1 MQRKWIQGSFT
12 WPGPSGREGEEEM
25 RREGVEEP
33 ASAAEEVPEHHRVET
48 RGWLS
53 GAAGRLARGGQPG
66 VSTTSHLE
74 AVLPESLDSPFLA
87 GEAEV
92 EAEVEREFLKTISQ
106 STEEVQA
113 EMEAWLTESSSAKG
127 GQQVRL
133 EVREAAPSS

>member
-1 MQRKWIQGSFT
+1 MQRKWIQGAFT
-12 WPGPSGREGEEEM
+12 WPGPSGGEGEEEM

-92 EAEVEREFLKTISQ
+92 EAEVEREFLKTINQ

-113 EMEAWLTESSSAKG
+113 EMEAWLIESSSAKG
-127 GQQVRL
+127 GEQVRL
-133 EVREAAPSS
+133 EVREPAPSS

>member
-12 WPGPSGREGEEEM
+12 WPGPSGREEAEET

-33 ASAAEEVPEHHRVET
+33 AAAAAAEEVPEHHRVET

-92 EAEVEREFLKTISQ
+92 EAEVEREFLKTINQ

-113 EMEAWLTESSSAKG
+113 EMEAWLIESSSAKG

-133 EVREAAPSS
+133 EMREPPP